1 VIHIKDHGPDIKDFE
16 CLANKGGIPDK
27 PKFEN
32 SAVNSED

>member
-16 CLANKGGIPDK
+16 CLAGKGGIPGK
-27 PKFEN
+27 PKFKN